1 VIVVVSGL
9 YSNLNHAY
17 ILFTIFALIA
27 TLCAAALLSSTR
39 AFAPVK
45 VVSRT
50 SSSSSSSSFATTAAF
65 AATRAAD
72 TYGEEVD
79 DIGNNIAVK
88 NLLEKVQNQRL
99 LSQVAESGLLS
110 KAQAAGI
117 TLSKLEP
124 LLKLAA
130 SNPEIL
136 ILVEA
141 SGPELL
147 PLLPTIVDL
156 APAALPILASAVSV
170 PPPLIG
176 AVGVA
181 ALALAGAAVSVIPDD
196 SVINIAVQTLVVG
209 LALPVAGASLAG
221 AAFLGQLK

>member
-1 VIVVVSGL
+1 
-9 YSNLNHAY
+9 
-17 ILFTIFALIA
+17 LFTIFALFVA

-50 SSSSSSSSFATTAAF
+50 SSSSSFATTAAF

-117 TLSKLEP
+117 TLSKVEP

-181 ALALAGAAVSVIPDD
+181 ALALAGATVSVIPDD